1 MQRAEEKGFLVTMFG
16 RKRCFPHIKSSNF
29 GMKIQSQRQ
38 AFNFLIQGKTDK
50 NAKGT
55 VSVISSK
62 PSSKDG
68 NVVFFQ

>member
-1 MQRAEEKGFLVTMFG
+1 
-16 RKRCFPHIKSSNF
+16 
-29 GMKIQSQRQ
+29 MKIQSQRQ

-68 NVVFFQ
+68 NVFFSVTAAQYNLNLSYFNVIMY

>member
-1 MQRAEEKGFLVTMFG
+1 
-16 RKRCFPHIKSSNF
+16 
-29 GMKIQSQRQ
+29 MKIQSQRQ

-68 NVVFFQ
+68 NVVFFSVTAAQYNLNLSYFNVIMY